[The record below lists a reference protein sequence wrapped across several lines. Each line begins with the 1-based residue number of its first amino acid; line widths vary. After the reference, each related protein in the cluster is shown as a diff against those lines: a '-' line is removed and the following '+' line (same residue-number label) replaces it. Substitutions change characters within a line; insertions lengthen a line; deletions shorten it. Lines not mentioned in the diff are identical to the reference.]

1 MRTTTVSVI
10 HNRPMYIICPDMLS
24 TVGETSQG
32 IRVGFTESDKVL
44 TIFLFI
50 YLYLRCKVCF
60 CPVNQIKIIFLIE
73 KNSHFTPELATCA
86 LEDLT
91 VHNLAYTACLL
102 ECLRQYENSFSSF
115 ILVLGGRFACVR
127 LLPFVC

>member
-1 MRTTTVSVI
+1 MTNDTVHDRSL
-10 HNRPMYIICPDMLS
+10 YLICPDVLR
-24 TVGETSQG
+24 TVGETPYG
-32 IRVGFTESDKVL
+32 IRVGFIESDIIF

-60 CPVNQIKIIFLIE
+60 CPVNQIKIILLIE

-91 VHNLAYTACLL
+91 VHNLVYTACLL